1 MIVAMT
7 RRTALLGISTFLAMP
22 LRAEPANKSKP
33 KTDAP
38 DLAVLEN
45 PAAFDINAVSGSL
58 KETVQKGQQLVWR
71 GKDDGSE
78 GRFQFTNISI
88 AFLRSETG
96 GQLKITFACN
106 ISSLGYLAADD
117 VKLNMIV
124 RSKGGAAL
132 HSWSFGIAVKCT
144 DKDKPLTPL
153 TQEVPTDI
161 AANVFTNVAG
171 VEVAELTEPGYAG
184 VKTQACAR

>member
-7 RRTALLGISTFLAMP
+7 RRTALLGISAFIATP
-22 LRAEPANKSKP
+22 LRAEPANRSKP
-33 KTDAP
+33 KADAA
-38 DLAVLEN
+38 DVVLEN
-45 PAAFDINAVSGSL
+45 PASFDINAVSGSL

-71 GKDDGSE
+71 GKDDRSE
-78 GRFQFTNISI
+78 SRFQFSNISI

-106 ISSLGYLAADD
+106 ISSLGLAADE

-132 HSWSFGIAVKCT
+132 HSWSFTVPVKC
-144 DKDKPLTPL
+144 DDSDKPLAPL
-153 TQEVPTDI
+153 THEVPTDI
-161 AANVFTNVAG
+161 AANVFTNVAS
-171 VEVAELTEPGYAG
+171 VEIAELSEPGYAG
-184 VKTQACAR
+184 VKTAACSR

>member
-7 RRTALLGISTFLAMP
+7 RRTALLGISTFIAMP
-22 LRAEPANKSKP
+22 LRAEPANKSAP
-33 KTDAP
+33 KTDA
-38 DLAVLEN
+38 ANVVVLEN

-71 GKDDGSE
+71 AKDDRSE
-78 GRFQFTNISI
+78 GRFQFTNISV

-96 GQLKITFACN
+96 GQLKITFACS
-106 ISSLGYLAADD
+106 ISSLGYSAADE

-132 HSWSFGIAVKCT
+132 HSWSFSVAVKCA
-144 DKDKPLTPL
+144 DKDKQLTPL

-161 AANVFTNVAG
+161 AANVFTNVAS
-171 VEVAELTEPGYAG
+171 VEIAELTEPGYAG
-184 VKTQACAR
+184 VKTEACGR